1 MPRWKVPMLRW
12 KMTTCRA
19 CATNREGAHD
29 DAQEDEGADMDE
41 ENEDEAT
48 MEVEDDGSDKQEL

>member
-1 MPRWKVPMLRW
+1 MDEEEADEAEETV
-12 KMTTCRA
+12 
-19 CATNREGAHD
+19 NFDDEEGAHD